1 MNSNGDPVH
10 CGGVVFCVHNGV
22 QPWPQRAFVSPTKE
36 TRTHTIMRSFSLPG
50 LCAGL
55 LVAVMLAGCGG
66 PDPSAECNAV
76 SLTVTYKGKP
86 VEGAQVAFNS
96 TANGGRPAQGTTDAA
111 GKAVLGTFSTDDG
124 AMPGKYKVTVSKA
137 GDGGDG
143 TSDPS
148 LVTGALAATGGSG
161 DMTKAYSSQVKTDG
175 SVKEAETSLPKKYA
189 TTQTSTLEFTVG
201 APPNDFTV
209 ELKDD

>member
-1 MNSNGDPVH
+1 MYTTACNRGPNGL
-10 CGGVVFCVHNGV
+10 F
-22 QPWPQRAFVSPTKE
+22 AFPIKE

-55 LVAVMLAGCGG
+55 LVAVMLVGCGG

-96 TANGGRPAQGTTDAA
+96 TSNGGRPAQGTTDAA

-137 GDGGDG
+137 SGGDG

-161 DMTKAYSSQVKTDG
+161 DMTKAYSSQVKADG
-175 SVKEAETSLPKKYA
+175 SVKEAETTLPKKYS

-201 APPNDFTV
+201 TPPNDFKV
-209 ELKDD
+209 DLKDD